1 MKNTENPFKFG
12 SIVEGAFF
20 TDREDDIKKSLEVIN
35 SSNHLVLIS
44 PRRYGK
50 SSMIHKAVKLSGRPS
65 ITVNLQ
71 LVTSA
76 NDLAAEILKR
86 VFKAYPFEKVKQLIR
101 KFRFIPTIS
110 LNPLTN
116 NVDLSF
122 TPAASPKPVLEDV
135 LMLIEGLGKKGHKP
149 IVVLDEF
156 QEIRTIDKNLDKIL
170 RSVIQTQNRVNYIF
184 MGSQESLMREIFEQ
198 KKSPF
203 YHIGSLQTLEVIPH
217 KDFMSF
223 LKKGFSFLDK
233 KNAPALA
240 EKILEFTQ
248 CHPYYTQQLAFHFF
262 NAYKNNT
269 GTTIEEVA
277 ETITRQHDIDFER
290 LWMSLN
296 LTDRKLILELLSVA
310 KGGGY
315 TRDAAIPTSTRYSV
329 YKKLLASGFLIQNRQ
344 GYAVEDPF
352 FARWVWTRRQG

>member
-1 MKNTENPFKFG
+1 MKLTENPFKFG

-20 TDREDDIKKSLEVIN
+20 TDREDDIKKSLEVIH

-50 SSMIHKAVKLSGRPS
+50 TSMVHKAVKLSGRPS
-65 ITVNLQ
+65 ITLNLQ

-86 VFKAYPFEKVKQLIR
+86 VFKVYPMEKVKQLIR
-101 KFRFIPTIS
+101 NFRFIPILS
-110 LNPLTN
+110 LNPVTN

-122 TPAASPKPVLEDV
+122 APSVSSKPLLEDV
-135 LMLIEGLGKKGHKP
+135 LMLIEQLGKKGKKP

-156 QEIRTIDKNLDKIL
+156 QEIRNIDKNLDKIL
-170 RSVIQTQNRVNYIF
+170 RSVIQAQNRVNYIF

-203 YHIGSLQTLEVIPH
+203 YHIGSLQTMDVIPH
-217 KDFMSF
+217 KDFLNF
-223 LKKGFSFLDK
+223 LKNGFSLLDS
-233 KNAPALA
+233 KNAHALA
-240 EKILEFTQ
+240 EKVLAFTQ

-262 NAYKNNT
+262 NAYNNNPDI
-269 GTTIEEVA
+269 TTEEVA
-277 ETITRQHDIDFER
+277 EMITRQHDIDFER

-296 LTDRKLILELLSVA
+296 LTDRKLILELISVL
-310 KGGGY
+310 KGGSY
-315 TRDAAIPTSTRYSV
+315 ARDAAIPTSTRYSV
-329 YKKLLASGFLIQNRQ
+329 YKKLLAAGFLIQNRK

-352 FARWVWTRRQG
+352 FARWVWMRRQG

>member
-12 SIVEGAFF
+12 SIVEDAFF

-44 PRRYGK
+44 PRRFGK
-50 SSMIHKAVKLSGRPS
+50 SSMIHKAVKLSGRPFIS
-65 ITVNLQ
+65 LNLQ

-101 KFRFIPTIS
+101 DFRFVPTIS
-110 LNPLTN
+110 LNPFTN
-116 NVDLSF
+116 NVELSF
-122 TPAASPKPVLEDV
+122 APAASPKPVLEDV
-135 LMLIEGLGKKGHKP
+135 LMLIEKLGKKGKKP

-170 RSVIQTQNRVNYIF
+170 RSVIETQNRVNYVF

-217 KDFMSF
+217 KDFADF
-223 LKKGFSFLDK
+223 LKKGFSLLDK
-233 KNAPALA
+233 KNAPVLA
-240 EKILEFTQ
+240 EKILAFTK

-262 NAYKNNT
+262 NAYKNNS
-269 GTTIEEVA
+269 GTTLEAVTEM
-277 ETITRQHDIDFER
+277 ITRQHDIDFER
-290 LWMSLN
+290 LWMTLN
-296 LTDRKLILELLSVA
+296 LTDRKLILELISVSQGA
-310 KGGGY
+310 DRV
-315 TRDAAIPTSTRYSV
+315 RDTAIPTSTRYSV
-329 YKKLLASGFLIQNRQ
+329 YKKLLTAGFLVQNRQ

-352 FARWVWTRRQG
+352 FARWIWMRRQG